1 MIRGMGR
8 AILEGSV
15 ASRHSRCRHGES
27 GQSLLGGV
35 HSSYPGR
42 RFSMDVGEDE
52 FLLNNGTPGL
62 DYLQP
67 TIQLPSSKGSLNGS
81 LLPAPL
87 PARRRA
93 STSSALFFGSNLG
106 GDDSFFGDPYD
117 GDPFE
122 SSQGTS
128 FSPLSRRPALQP
140 PAAAQLALAG
150 PRGPAGFQC
159 TLRGVLAASGLRAR
173 QQLSPLQ

>member
-1 MIRGMGR
+1 
-8 AILEGSV
+8 
-15 ASRHSRCRHGES
+15 
-27 GQSLLGGV
+27 
-35 HSSYPGR
+35 
-42 RFSMDVGEDE
+42 MDVGEDE

-93 STSSALFFGSNLG
+93 SNLG

-122 SSQGTS
+122 SSQGTF

-150 PRGPAGFQC
+150 PRGPAGFRC
-159 TLRGVLAASGLRAR
+159 ALRGVLAASSLRAR

>member
-1 MIRGMGR
+1 MIRGMGK

-52 FLLNNGTPGL
+52 FLLNK
-62 DYLQP
+62 P

-128 FSPLSRRPALQP
+128 FPPLSRRPALQP

-150 PRGPAGFQC
+150 PRGPAGFRC
-159 TLRGVLAASGLRAR
+159 ALRGVLAASSLRAR

>member
-1 MIRGMGR
+1 
-8 AILEGSV
+8 
-15 ASRHSRCRHGES
+15 
-27 GQSLLGGV
+27 
-35 HSSYPGR
+35 
-42 RFSMDVGEDE
+42 MDVGEDE

-106 GDDSFFGDPYD
+106 GDDSFFGDP
-117 GDPFE
+117 FE
-122 SSQGTS
+122 SSQGTF

-140 PAAAQLALAG
+140 PAAARLALAG
-150 PRGPAGFQC
+150 PRGPAGFRC
-159 TLRGVLAASGLRAR
+159 ALRGVLAASSLRAR